1 MHVEDGKI
9 TVEELTRTLGISP
22 TLLRLWEKEFGLPH
36 RENGSMA
43 AHEADEIRLISDLI
57 QQRGMSLAE
66 ARVEFANAQAK
77 EEAKQRALEKLRA
90 LRQSLVKLRERL

>member
-1 MHVEDGKI
+1 MQVKDGKI

-77 EEAKQRALEKLRA
+77 EEAKQHALEKLRT
-90 LRQSLVKLRERL
+90 LRQSLVKLREML

>member
-1 MHVEDGKI
+1 MQVEDGKI

-77 EEAKQRALEKLRA
+77 EEAKQRALEKLRT

>member
-1 MHVEDGKI
+1 MQVEDGKI

>member
-1 MHVEDGKI
+1 MQVEDGKI

-22 TLLRLWEKEFGLPH
+22 TLLRLWEKEFGLPQ
-36 RENGSMA
+36 RENGSIA

-77 EEAKQRALEKLRA
+77 EEAKQRALEKLRT
-90 LRQSLVKLRERL
+90 LRQSLVKLREGL

>member
-1 MHVEDGKI
+1 MQVEDGKI
-9 TVEELTRTLGISP
+9 TVEELTKTLGISP

-43 AHEADEIRLISDLI
+43 RHEADEIRLISDLI

-66 ARVEFANAQAK
+66 AQVEFANALAK
-77 EEAKQRALEKLRA
+77 EEAKQKAIEKLHDIRP
-90 LRQSLVKLRERL
+90 S

>member
-1 MHVEDGKI
+1 MSIEDGKI

-90 LRQSLVKLRERL
+90 LRQSLVELRERL